1 LNSIS
6 AFIYVNICINQIW
19 LWNENLDSFE
29 VIDGLSRIV
38 KLIPEKLSTAI
49 EISQENLPNPQDDG
63 SFLIVLVSDLLK
75 FYQDLVH
82 KQTLKNLEGATDLAL
97 QEADEKIVFE
107 EVKGHR
113 NIKTRP
119 DSVSASKTELV
130 HKPEPEL
137 EPEPELIPKTEHKL
151 EPEPEPEPK
160 AEADADAEIS
170 DIKAYLT
177 IEEVLHRFSQNLI
190 TFKESLRQRILS
202 QTLEGAKVTLT
213 LAENIQKACYV
224 YLDFLHPVYLQ
235 IKRQGVI
242 SDSAKEQLKS
252 KVDEKLKQ
260 NDQKLTNEFESITG
274 FNLKDY

>member
-1 LNSIS
+1 M
-6 AFIYVNICINQIW
+6 
-19 LWNENLDSFE
+19 WNVNLDSFE

-63 SFLIVLVSDLLK
+63 SFLIVLVIDLLK

-82 KQTLKNLEGATDLAL
+82 KQTLKNLERATDLAL

-107 EVKGHR
+107 EVKAHR
-113 NIKTRP
+113 NINTRP
-119 DSVSASKTELV
+119 YSVSASKTELV
-130 HKPEPEL
+130 HKAKPEL

-151 EPEPEPEPK
+151 ESEHEPEPKADAEPEPEPK